1 MSTILKPTT
10 WTGYARLAGNS
21 RGVFLLES
29 VVAVAI
35 FTVIGAAVFA
45 SVSTGRIS
53 GSKTEGQSV
62 AENIGRNQMEHIRSL
77 LYQPPPYTY
86 PAVATPPG
94 YTVVPV
100 AQEYLA
106 GETDIEKIVV
116 TVTRNGVEVL
126 VLETLRVN
134 E

>member
-1 MSTILKPTT
+1 MSPILKPTA
-10 WTGYARLAGNS
+10 WTKYARLAGYS
-21 RGVFLLES
+21 RGAFLLES

-62 AENIGRNQMEHIRSL
+62 AENVGRNQMEHIRSL
-77 LYQPPPYTY
+77 PYQPPPYTY
-86 PAVATPPG
+86 PAVTTPLG
-94 YTVVPV
+94 YAVVPV
-100 AQEYLA
+100 AQEYLV
-106 GETDIEKIVV
+106 GEPNIEKIVV
-116 TVTRNGVEVL
+116 TVTRNGAQVL
-126 VLETLRVN
+126 ILETLRVN